1 MKPSIEATAPR
12 SSERRK
18 EAIAVFDGVSYLY
31 PRTQEPA
38 LNEINL
44 SIPRGEF
51 LGVIGPTGAG
61 KTTLCLTLNGIVPQA
76 FGGRFFGYVMV
87 AGLDTLNHPISTMAR
102 HVGMVFE
109 DPDTQLTAT
118 SVENEI
124 AFALENLSVPRDEIR
139 RRISWAL
146 EIVRLEGREHRHPFE
161 LSGGEKQRLA
171 IAAALALRPEILVLD
186 EPTSQLDPVG
196 VQEVFA
202 ILRELNRTLGIT
214 VVIAGHAAEEMA
226 EHTDRLV
233 LLDRGELVTTG
244 TPEAV
249 YGDVERLV
257 KVGLRPPQ
265 VTETFYLLGSRR
277 PPELPVRLEDGL
289 RLLRTWPRTHACQA
303 ATCGQPATPAPPV
316 SPSQL
321 TAAPVLAAQAL
332 HHTYADGTPALK
344 GISLEIHRGEY
355 VLIAGQNGAG
365 KSTLVKHFLN
375 LLQPTLGTTWV
386 NGSDTR
392 RLRMSD
398 LARTIGY
405 VAQNPDHQIFTAT
418 VEDEVA
424 FALRHLDTGR
434 STDQVNAA
442 VTRSL
447 EAVSLLDVRDRHPLA
462 LPKGD
467 RTRVIIAAVLAMEP
481 EILIFDEPTMGQDDQ
496 GAQVIL
502 DITRRLHQ
510 QGKTVVTITHHLH
523 LMPAYAERMILM
535 GKGVKLL
542 DAPIRE
548 AFHDVDLLAATY
560 LTPPQAVWLAR
571 ALCETD
577 ETRASSLVT
586 PAEVAG
592 CLVGQDPTMEVRH

>member
-1 MKPSIEATAPR
+1 VKPSIETPAAR
-12 SSERRK
+12 SSDCRT
-18 EAIAVFDGVSYLY
+18 EASAVFDGVSYLY

-38 LNEINL
+38 LKDINL
-44 SIPRGEF
+44 TILRGEF

-76 FGGRFFGYVMV
+76 FGGRFFGYVKV
-87 AGLDTLNHPISTMAR
+87 AGLDTLNHPISAMAQ

-124 AFALENLSVPRDEIR
+124 AFALENLRVPRDEMR

-146 EIVRLEGREHRHPFE
+146 EIVRLEGKEHKHPFE

-202 ILRELNRTLGIT
+202 ILRDLNRTLGIT

-226 EHTDRLV
+226 EHADRLA
-233 LLDRGELVTTG
+233 LLVHGELVTTG

-249 YGDVERLV
+249 YGDVERLNKIGV
-257 KVGLRPPQ
+257 RPPQ
-265 VTETFYLLGSRR
+265 VTETFYLLGNGTL
-277 PPELPVRLEDGL
+277 PDLPVRLEDGL
-289 RLLRTWPRTHACQA
+289 RLLETWPRTHACQGA
-303 ATCGQPATPAPPV
+303 PCEQPARPAPPV
-316 SPSQL
+316 SSARQTTTPLLS
-321 TAAPVLAAQAL
+321 AQAL
-332 HHTYADGTPALK
+332 HHTYADGTQALK

-375 LLQPTLGTTWV
+375 LLQPTLGTTSV
-386 NGSDTR
+386 NGIDTR

-398 LARTIGY
+398 LARIIGY

-424 FALRHLDTGR
+424 FALRHLGR
-434 STDQVNAA
+434 STDQVSAA

-447 EAVSLLDVRDRHPLA
+447 EAVGLLDARDRHPLA

-467 RTRVIIAAVLAMEP
+467 RTRVIIAAVLAMDP
-481 EILIFDEPTMGQDDQ
+481 EVLIFDEPTMGQDDQ
-496 GAQVIL
+496 GAQAIL

-542 DAPIRE
+542 DAPIRQ
-548 AFHDVDLLAATY
+548 ALHDVDLLAATY
-560 LTPPQAVWLAR
+560 LAPPQAVWLAR
-571 ALCETD
+571 ALCEAD
-577 ETRASSLVT
+577 EPGAAALVT
-586 PAEVAG
+586 PEDVAG
-592 CLVGQDPTMEVRH
+592 CLAGQAPPMEVRH

>member
-1 MKPSIEATAPR
+1 M
-12 SSERRK
+12 
-18 EAIAVFDGVSYLY
+18 
-31 PRTQEPA
+31 
-38 LNEINL
+38 
-44 SIPRGEF
+44 
-51 LGVIGPTGAG
+51 
-61 KTTLCLTLNGIVPQA
+61 
-76 FGGRFFGYVMV
+76 
-87 AGLDTLNHPISTMAR
+87 
-102 HVGMVFE
+102 
-109 DPDTQLTAT
+109 
-118 SVENEI
+118 
-124 AFALENLSVPRDEIR
+124 
-139 RRISWAL
+139 
-146 EIVRLEGREHRHPFE
+146 RL
-161 LSGGEKQRLA
+161 Q
-171 IAAALALRPEILVLD
+171 
-186 EPTSQLDPVG
+186 
-196 VQEVFA
+196 
-202 ILRELNRTLGIT
+202 
-214 VVIAGHAAEEMA
+214 
-226 EHTDRLV
+226 
-233 LLDRGELVTTG
+233 
-244 TPEAV
+244 
-249 YGDVERLV
+249 
-257 KVGLRPPQ
+257 
-265 VTETFYLLGSRR
+265 
-277 PPELPVRLEDGL
+277 DGL
-289 RLLRTWPRTHACQA
+289 RLLKTWPRTHACQA
-303 ATCGQPATPAPPV
+303 ATCGQPAMPAPPV
-316 SPSQL
+316 SPSQP
-321 TAAPVLAAQAL
+321 TTAPVLAAQAL

-375 LLQPTLGTTWV
+375 LLQPTLGTAWV
-386 NGSDTR
+386 NGIDTR

-447 EAVSLLDVRDRHPLA
+447 EAVSLLDARDRHPLA

-481 EILIFDEPTMGQDDQ
+481 EVLIFDEPTMGQDDR

-523 LMPAYAERMILM
+523 LMPTYAERMILM

-542 DAPIRE
+542 DAPIRQ

-571 ALCETD
+571 ALCESD
-577 ETRASSLVT
+577 EPRAASLVT

-592 CLVGQDPTMEVRH
+592 CLVGQGPTMEVRH